1 MILMI
6 VVIAGQS
13 WGHQNK
19 ILDHLHKESRIQK
32 YVTSSVKLK

>member
-19 ILDHLHKESRIQK
+19 ILEK
-32 YVTSSVKLK
+32 YVTSSVELK